1 MKKIFKLFI
10 PPIIIK
16 LYNLITNYNFK
27 KFWKKNKKSFAD
39 NHELKIMID
48 FFVNSAN
55 YNFVSNYWHYLNIKH
70 LQELLSN
77 KKDLKDYSTSIAKN
91 YFTFI
96 NIKDEEIKGAF
107 ENIKQE
113 YNSEKINLFKKQ
125 ENFSYIESMRY
136 NNLVYLLWLNAK
148 KKNLEQKIIDLG
160 DLGYLSYNDP
170 YIDVNDKKI
179 TSDKINSIFDYEYI
193 NSFIDLNIQNHVL
206 EIGAGSG
213 RTSQAILKF
222 NEKLKYTICD
232 IPPALYIS
240 YERLKNVFKNKKV
253 GLIYNERT
261 EESLKNKINELDISF
276 IMPDQLNLIKNKCFD
291 LTIAIDCMHE
301 MDKNTIRYYLNNLN
315 KISGFFYFSV
325 WKNTYVPFSGN
336 IKFTRNN
343 LDYFKN
349 DYNIPEN
356 WTKKFEKELIFP
368 SNFICS
374 GYEIM

>member
-1 MKKIFKLFI
+1 MQ
-10 PPIIIK
+10 
-16 LYNLITNYNFK
+16 
-27 KFWKKNKKSFAD
+27 KKN
-39 NHELKIMID
+39 
-48 FFVNSAN
+48 
-55 YNFVSNYWHYLNIKH
+55 
-70 LQELLSN
+70 
-77 KKDLKDYSTSIAKN
+77 
-91 YFTFI
+91 
-96 NIKDEEIKGAF
+96 
-107 ENIKQE
+107 
-113 YNSEKINLFKKQ
+113 
-125 ENFSYIESMRY
+125 
-136 NNLVYLLWLNAK
+136 
-148 KKNLEQKIIDLG
+148 NLEQKIIDLG

-170 YIDVNDKKI
+170 YIDINDKKI

-193 NSFIDLNIQNHVL
+193 NSFIDLDIQNHVL

-253 GLIYNERT
+253 GLIYNEKT
-261 EESLKNKINELDISF
+261 EKSLKNKINELDISF
-276 IMPDQLNLIKNKCFD
+276 IMPDQLNLIKNKSFD

-301 MDKNTIRYYLNNLN
+301 MDKSVIKYYLNNLN
-315 KISGFFYFSV
+315 NISSFFYFSV

-356 WTKKFEKELIFP
+356 WHKKFEKESIFP

>member
-1 MKKIFKLFI
+1 MKKILKLFI

-16 LYNLITNYNFK
+16 LYNLVINYNFK
-27 KFWKKNKKSFAD
+27 KFWKKNKKNFSD
-39 NHELKIMID
+39 NHEFKIMFD

-55 YNFVSNYWHYLNIKH
+55 YKFVSNYWHYLNIKH

-96 NIKDEEIKGAF
+96 NVKDEEIKGAF

-148 KKNLEQKIIDLG
+148 KNNLEQKIIDLG

-170 YIDVNDKKI
+170 YIDINDKKI

-193 NSFIDLNIQNHVL
+193 NSFIDLDIQNHVL

-253 GLIYNERT
+253 GLIYNEKT
-261 EESLKNKINELDISF
+261 EKSLKNKINELDISF
-276 IMPDQLNLIKNKCFD
+276 IMPDQLNLIKNKSFD

-301 MDKNTIRYYLNNLN
+301 MDKSVIKYYLNNLN
-315 KISGFFYFSV
+315 NISSFFYFSV

-356 WTKKFEKELIFP
+356 WHKKFEKESIFP

>member
-1 MKKIFKLFI
+1 MKKILKLFI

-16 LYNLITNYNFK
+16 LYNLIINYNFK
-27 KFWKKNKKSFAD
+27 KFWKKNKKNFSD
-39 NHELKIMID
+39 NHEFKIMFD

-55 YNFVSNYWHYLNIKH
+55 YKFVSNYWHYLNIKH

-96 NIKDEEIKGAF
+96 NVKDEEIKGAF

-148 KKNLEQKIIDLG
+148 KNNLEQKIIDLG

-170 YIDVNDKKI
+170 YIDINDKKI

-193 NSFIDLNIQNHVL
+193 NSFIDLDIQNHVL

-253 GLIYNERT
+253 GLIYNEKT
-261 EESLKNKINELDISF
+261 EKSLKNKINELDISF
-276 IMPDQLNLIKNKCFD
+276 IMPDQLNLIKNKSFD

-301 MDKNTIRYYLNNLN
+301 MDKSVIKYYLNNLN
-315 KISGFFYFSV
+315 NISSFFYFSV

-356 WTKKFEKELIFP
+356 WQKKFEKESIFP

>member
-1 MKKIFKLFI
+1 MKKILKLFI

-16 LYNLITNYNFK
+16 LYNLVINYNFK
-27 KFWKKNKKSFAD
+27 KFWKKNKKNFSD
-39 NHELKIMID
+39 NHEFKIMFD

-55 YNFVSNYWHYLNIKH
+55 YKFVSNYWHYLNIKH

-96 NIKDEEIKGAF
+96 NVKDEEIKGAF

-148 KKNLEQKIIDLG
+148 KNNLEQKIIDLG
-160 DLGYLSYNDP
+160 DLGYLIYNDSK
-170 YIDVNDKKI
+170 ININDKKI

-193 NSFIDLNIQNHVL
+193 NSFIDLDIQNHVL

-253 GLIYNERT
+253 GLIYNEKT
-261 EESLKNKINELDISF
+261 EKSLKNKINELDISF
-276 IMPDQLNLIKNKCFD
+276 IMPDQLNLIKNKSFD

-301 MDKNTIRYYLNNLN
+301 MDKSFIKYYLNNLN
-315 KISGFFYFSV
+315 NITSFFYFSV

-336 IKFTRNN
+336 IKFTKIISITSRTITIFLKIGTKN
-343 LDYFKN
+343 LRRIN
-349 DYNIPEN
+349 
-356 WTKKFEKELIFP
+356 FP

>member
-1 MKKIFKLFI
+1 MKKILKLFI

-16 LYNLITNYNFK
+16 LYNLIINYNFK
-27 KFWKKNKKSFAD
+27 KFWKKNKKNFSD
-39 NHELKIMID
+39 NHEFKIMFD

-55 YNFVSNYWHYLNIKH
+55 YKFVSNYWHYLNIKH

-96 NIKDEEIKGAF
+96 NVKDEEIKGAF

-148 KKNLEQKIIDLG
+148 KNNLEQKIIDLG

-170 YIDVNDKKI
+170 YIDINDKKI

-193 NSFIDLNIQNHVL
+193 NSFIDLDIQNHVL

-253 GLIYNERT
+253 GLIYNEKT
-261 EESLKNKINELDISF
+261 EKKIGKA
-276 IMPDQLNLIKNKCFD
+276 P
-291 LTIAIDCMHE
+291 
-301 MDKNTIRYYLNNLN
+301 KNTSL
-315 KISGFFYFSV
+315 
-325 WKNTYVPFSGN
+325 
-336 IKFTRNN
+336 TR
-343 LDYFKN
+343 
-349 DYNIPEN
+349 
-356 WTKKFEKELIFP
+356 
-368 SNFICS
+368 
-374 GYEIM
+374 

>member
-1 MKKIFKLFI
+1 MKKILKLFI

-16 LYNLITNYNFK
+16 LYNLVINYNFK
-27 KFWKKNKKSFAD
+27 KFWKKNKKNFSD
-39 NHELKIMID
+39 NHEFKIMFD

-55 YNFVSNYWHYLNIKH
+55 YKFVSNYWHYLNIKH

-96 NIKDEEIKGAF
+96 NVKDEEIKGAF

-113 YNSEKINLFKKQ
+113 HNSEKINLFKKQ

-148 KKNLEQKIIDLG
+148 KNNLEQKIIDLG

-170 YIDVNDKKI
+170 YIDINDKKI

-193 NSFIDLNIQNHVL
+193 NSFIDLDIQNHVL

-253 GLIYNERT
+253 GLIYNEKT
-261 EESLKNKINELDISF
+261 EKSLKNKINELDISF
-276 IMPDQLNLIKNKCFD
+276 IMPDQLNLIKNKSFD

-301 MDKNTIRYYLNNLN
+301 MDKSVIKYYLNNLN
-315 KISGFFYFSV
+315 NISSFFYFSV

-356 WTKKFEKELIFP
+356 WHKKFEKESIFP